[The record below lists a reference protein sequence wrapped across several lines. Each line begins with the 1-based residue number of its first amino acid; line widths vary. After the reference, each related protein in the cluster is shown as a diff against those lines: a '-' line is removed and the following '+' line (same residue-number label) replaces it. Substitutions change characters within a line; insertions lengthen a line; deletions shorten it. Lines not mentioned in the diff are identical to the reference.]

1 VFLLLCFLYYTIFS
15 FIIILFNYYYVL
27 VAEVAESRRPIKDK
41 HQFLRWKMNLINAF
55 SSLTRSNSYFMVD

>member
-1 VFLLLCFLYYTIFS
+1 LIAEVAE
-15 FIIILFNYYYVL
+15 

-55 SSLTRSNSYFMVD
+55 SVLSVSVVTTVHFTKQISLV